1 MEFNQS
7 LKLKEQWG
15 NKPCDHPKVEKV
27 YYAGAF
33 VLNYSCILCG
43 TDFTVAEKLELEQM
57 RKKQG
62 QQTSQVH

>member
-15 NKPCDHPKVEKV
+15 NKPCDHPHVEKV

-33 VLNYSCILCG
+33 ILNYSCTMCG
-43 TDFTVAEKLELEQM
+43 TDFTVAAKLELEQM
-57 RKKQG
+57 RKKG
-62 QQTSQVH
+62 KGNR